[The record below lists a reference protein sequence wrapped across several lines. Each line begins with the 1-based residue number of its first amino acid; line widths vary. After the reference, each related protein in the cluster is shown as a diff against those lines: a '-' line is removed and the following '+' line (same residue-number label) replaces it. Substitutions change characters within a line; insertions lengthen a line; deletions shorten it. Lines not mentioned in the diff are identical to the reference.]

1 MLLEFSF
8 SNHKSIKEMI
18 TFSAI
23 AGKDT
28 TAEETLKHFG
38 SLRVLKTA
46 VIYGANGS
54 GKSNFVDALQF
65 VKLLVINSINHQ
77 PGQGIRQ
84 PIHKLSAPDSESEY
98 RIQFVANDIRFAFG
112 FTIKQQLVVDEYL
125 YYFPNG
131 RQVKV
136 FERDAITFH
145 AGDKFKGRFE
155 ACKEV
160 LKPNRLFL
168 SCAANFSNVEPISQ
182 AFNFF
187 LNDIVVYGPANA
199 ENWMQY
205 SLMQIHNDPKTKN
218 VVLSFLRTLQTGIR
232 DIKIKI
238 DEKQLQ
244 PSDLP
249 PILSDDFKA
258 ALTANRLPVIQA
270 QVVYDAFEVDLL
282 QEESTGVK
290 KLFEMLCPMIDILI
304 RGKVLIC
311 DELESSLHEALVHS
325 LVNLFR
331 QLEPEKFAQLIFTT
345 HDTTLLD
352 LNLFRRDQ
360 IWFTEL
366 TKDTRATELY
376 SLAEIKNVR
385 KDENVEKGYI
395 SGKYGAIPMLNT
407 ELASILAGL

>member
-1 MLLEFSF
+1 
-8 SNHKSIKEMI
+8 MI

-98 RIQFVANDIRFAFG
+98 RIQFVTNDIRFAFG

-131 RQVKV
+131 RQVKI
-136 FERDAITFH
+136 FERDSSTFY

-168 SCAANFSNVEPISQ
+168 SCAANFSNVEPVGQ

-187 LNDIVVYGPANA
+187 LNDIVVYGPVNA
-199 ENWMQY
+199 ANWMQY
-205 SLMQIHNDPKTKN
+205 SLVQIHNDPKIKN
-218 VVLSFLRTLQTGIR
+218 VVLSFLRTLQTGIK

-244 PSDLP
+244 PSDFP

-258 ALTANRLPVIQA
+258 ALAANRQLVIEA

-311 DELESSLHEALVHS
+311 DELESSLHESLVHS

-407 ELASILAGL
+407 ELASIVASL